1 MCGIYGELVLSG
13 GGQPSADLV
22 RSMGEAIVHRGPD
35 DDGMYSKGP
44 IAMGLRRLS
53 IIDVTGGHQPIS
65 NEDGTV
71 VVVCNGEIYN
81 FRELREQLRA
91 SGHQFRTG
99 SDAEVLVHLYEEH
112 GLEFVDHLRGMYGFG
127 LWDSRRQRLVLGRD
141 RLGIKPVYYATIGRS
156 VVFASEAKA
165 IVGRSDYSPSLD
177 GEALGQFLMLGYV
190 PSPYSMFAGVRQI
203 KPGTMLVLEGGAC
216 TEHRFWRFETH
227 AEQGRDDQSWIS
239 EIRTALRESIHGQ
252 MISDVPIGAFLSGG
266 IDSSTI
272 VAAMSEF
279 STSPVK
285 TYAIGYTGSTG
296 AAVYNEL
303 KYARQIADHFGTE
316 HHEIE
321 VQPHVIEML
330 PRLVWHLDD
339 PISDSALIT
348 SSLVSEYASR
358 DVKVILSGVGGD
370 ELFGGYDR
378 YKLPHLVSLV
388 RILPRSLRRG
398 VLNPLLGRVPVA
410 RHSRILN
417 LLRAARKIA
426 AVADKDKESRYHQI
440 MEMFSRTEV
449 GELLPGNG
457 PVDQSA
463 LEVALSHYVADCDI
477 NQMMAVD
484 LATQLPDDLLMLTD
498 KMSMSHSLECR
509 VPLLDERLVDLAGRL
524 PADLRVRGGENR
536 YILKKALAGILPET
550 TLHRAK
556 RGFGAPFGAWFANEL
571 LGVVQ
576 ELIGRDAVRRRG
588 LMNPAAVQRLI
599 DDHQAKRA
607 DYTDHLVA
615 LTTLEIWC
623 RLHLDG
629 QTPEAISE
637 NLQFLVAA

>member
-1 MCGIYGELVLSG
+1 MCGIYGELILLGS
-13 GGQPSADLV
+13 GQPSMTVV
-22 RSMGEAIVHRGPD
+22 RAMGQAILHRGPD
-35 DDGMYSKGP
+35 DDGVYSKGP
-44 IAMGLRRLS
+44 VAIGLRRLS
-53 IIDVTGGHQPIS
+53 IIDVAGGHQPIC

-81 FRELREQLRA
+81 FRELRDQLLAR
-91 SGHQFRTG
+91 GHQFRTR

-112 GLEFVDHLRGMYGFG
+112 GLRFVDHLRGMFGFA
-127 LWDSRRQRLVLGRD
+127 LWDARCQRLVLGRD

-156 VVFASEAKA
+156 LVFASEAKA
-165 IVGRSDYSPSLD
+165 IVRRPDYSPSLD
-177 GEALGQFLMLGYV
+177 GEALRQFLMLGYV
-190 PSPYSMFAGVRQI
+190 PNPCSMFAGIRQL
-203 KPGTMLVLEGGAC
+203 KPGTTLVLEAGTR
-216 TEHRFWRFETH
+216 TENRFWTFETST
-227 AEQGRDDQSWIS
+227 EEGRDEQSWIN
-239 EIRTALRESIHGQ
+239 EIRTTLKESIHGQ

-279 STSPVK
+279 SPSPVK
-285 TYAIGYTGSTG
+285 TYAIGYSGATG

-303 KYARQIADHFGTE
+303 EHARHVADYFGTE

-321 VQPHVIEML
+321 VQPRVVEML
-330 PRLVWHLDD
+330 PQLVWHLDD

-348 SSLVSEYASR
+348 SNLVSEYASR

-388 RILPRSLRRG
+388 RILPRSIRRG

-410 RHSRILN
+410 RHSRLLN

-426 AVADKDKESRYHQI
+426 SVADHGKEARYHQI
-440 MEMFSRTEV
+440 MEMFNRAEIDH
-449 GELLPGNG
+449 LLPGSESAT
-457 PVDQSA
+457 PSA
-463 LEVALSHYVADCDI
+463 LEAALGRYVGDCDI

-498 KMSMSHSLECR
+498 KMSMRHSLECR
-509 VPLLDERLVDLAGRL
+509 VPLLDEKLVDLAGRL
-524 PADLRVRGGENR
+524 PADLRVRQGENR
-536 YILKKALAGILPET
+536 YILKKALAGILPEA
-550 TLHRAK
+550 TLGRAK

-571 LGVVQ
+571 RGVVQ
-576 ELIGRDAVRRRG
+576 ELIGRDSARRRG
-588 LMNPAAVQRLI
+588 LMDPASVQRLI
-599 DDHQAKRA
+599 DDHRAKRA

-623 RLHLDG
+623 RLNLDG
-629 QTPEAISE
+629 KSPDEISE
-637 NLQFLVAA
+637 NLQFLAAA

>member
-1 MCGIYGELVLSG
+1 
-13 GGQPSADLV
+13 
-22 RSMGEAIVHRGPD
+22 MGEAIVHRGPD
-35 DDGMYSKGP
+35 DDGLYAKGP
-44 IAMGLRRLS
+44 VAMGLRRLS
-53 IIDVTGGHQPIS
+53 IIDVAGGHQPIW

-81 FRELREQLRA
+81 FRELRDQLRA
-91 SGHQFRTG
+91 RGHQFRTG

-112 GLEFVDHLRGMYGFG
+112 GLRFVDHLRGMFGFG
-127 LWDSRRQRLVLGRD
+127 LWDERRQRLVLGRD

-156 VVFASEAKA
+156 LVFASEAKA
-165 IVGRSDYSPSLD
+165 IVRRPDYSPSLD
-177 GEALGQFLMLGYV
+177 GEALRQFLMLGYV
-190 PSPYSMFAGVRQI
+190 PNPYSMFAGIRQLR
-203 KPGTMLVLEGGAC
+203 PGTTLVLEAGVQ
-216 TEHRFWRFETH
+216 TEVRFWSFETRT
-227 AEQGRDDQSWIS
+227 EEGRDEQSWID
-239 EIRTALRESIHGQ
+239 EIRAALRESIHGQ

-279 STSPVK
+279 SARPVK
-285 TYAIGYTGSTG
+285 TYAIGYAGTTG

-303 KYARQIADHFGTE
+303 GYARHVADHFGTE

-321 VQPHVIEML
+321 VQPRVIEML

-358 DVKVILSGVGGD
+358 EVKVILSGVGGD

-378 YKLPHLVSLV
+378 YRLPHLVSLV
-388 RILPRSLRRG
+388 RMLPRPIRRG

-426 AVADKDKESRYHQI
+426 SVADHDKEVRYHQV
-440 MEMFSRTEV
+440 MEMFSRTDINH
-449 GELLPGNG
+449 LLPGNE
-457 PVDQSA
+457 PASPSA
-463 LEVALSHYVADCDI
+463 LEVALTHYVGECDI

-509 VPLLDERLVDLAGRL
+509 VPLLDEKLVDLAGRL
-524 PADLRVRGGENR
+524 PAELRIRQGANR
-536 YILKKALAGILPET
+536 YILKKALTGLLPEA

-576 ELIGRDAVRRRG
+576 ALIGRDSARKRG
-588 LMNPAAVQRLI
+588 LMDPASVQRLI
-599 DDHQAKRA
+599 DDHRAKRA

-623 RLHLDG
+623 RLNLDRRSPG
-629 QTPEAISE
+629 EISE
-637 NLQFLVAA
+637 NLQFLAAA